1 MSCRACSCHELLL
14 LLCVYLEATGYQI
27 QNTAATYVQAT
38 RHYLDHVLI
47 NGPSNGQPDL
57 MLQIE
62 KILTIYECPFCH
74 KMQENQTFLPAL
86 RNGIQRKYHGQRYK
100 ESSWSVSPDGFDIVI
115 LFYARNTAAKAR
127 DTSQHPT
134 TQVEQLSNKRHIS
147 VQEM

>member
-1 MSCRACSCHELLL
+1 MSVRSVTRCKKTKLSCLLL
-14 LLCVYLEATGYQI
+14 EMGSKESTTV
-27 QNTAATYVQAT
+27 
-38 RHYLDHVLI
+38 
-47 NGPSNGQPDL
+47 NGP
-57 MLQIE
+57 
-62 KILTIYECPFCH
+62 
-74 KMQENQTFLPAL
+74 
-86 RNGIQRKYHGQRYK
+86 QRYK